1 MGTHLLLMLT
11 LMLMTQAIHLLVYF
25 KVSIEYTSILMLLTY
40 LLISTTLWVTRVLH
54 LMTLDC
60 STAHTFLYRWFVQL
74 VRIHSNQ
81 KLDSRLATASSRTHS
96 HKVQIR
102 DLEHLHVT
110 RTVTTEELKL
120 LTLCKIEGYVSFITK
135 TLLREGLFF
144 SFLTNLNYYGT
155 I

>member
-40 LLISTTLWVTRVLH
+40 LLISTTLWDTKVLH
-54 LMTLDC
+54 LMMLDC

-81 KLDSRLATASSRTHS
+81 KLDLRQDMVLLRTHF
-96 HKVQIR
+96 HKVQHK

-110 RTVTTEELKL
+110 RTVTTEELRL
-120 LTLCKIEGYVSFITK
+120 LTLCKKEIYI
-135 TLLREGLFF
+135 
-144 SFLTNLNYYGT
+144 FLVQEDPSG
-155 I
+155 